1 MPKLRS
7 SAYAEK
13 ETGRLLRGL
22 EKALSVARLSIRDVE
37 KFHKLGHGTISRV
50 MRGGNDLRVS
60 HIFLILEAA
69 DIEPG
74 RFFEGVYARHGDSL
88 EEVLTRPDLTVDT
101 ELERKLL
108 LTLARL
114 LGQAAMALPGG
125 AKPADDEP
133 TNTEQ
138 DKETGPAVQPERP
151 ASPTRRRTKP
161 TKS

>member
-1 MPKLRS
+1 MPKLRT

-13 ETGRLLRGL
+13 ESGRLLRGL
-22 EKALSVARLSIRDVE
+22 EKALAVARLSIRDVE
-37 KFHKLGHGTISRV
+37 KHHKLGHGTISRV

-69 DIEPG
+69 DIEPQ
-74 RFFEGVYARHGDSL
+74 RFFEGVYARQGETL

-114 LGQAAMALPGG
+114 LGEAAMALPSG
-125 AKPADDEP
+125 AKPGEAEP
-133 TNTEQ
+133 EDAQ
-138 DKETGPAVQPERP
+138 RKKDKAPR
-151 ASPTRRRTKP
+151 PTRRKASEP
-161 TKS
+161 